1 MDIKKYIDNPQ
12 LIKKH
17 GIGNNKAIILEI
29 VQQNGGALKYA
40 SSELKNNAEVVL
52 KAVWNSHMALK
63 YASKELMNNKE
74 FVVNAVL
81 FIGLPFAKIKRKFYN
96 DMDVI
101 IAALGNNN
109 CDRAF
114 HFAGK
119 TLKKS
124 KLFRNTLTEL
134 GYDYRIYL

>member
-1 MDIKKYIDNPQ
+1 MDIQKYIDNPK

-17 GIGNNKAIILEI
+17 GMENNKEIILKI
-29 VQQNGGALKYA
+29 LHHNGGALKYA

-52 KAVWNSHMALK
+52 KAVRNNSLSLK

-101 IAALGNNN
+101 IASLGNNN

-124 KLFRNTLTEL
+124 KLFRTTLTEL